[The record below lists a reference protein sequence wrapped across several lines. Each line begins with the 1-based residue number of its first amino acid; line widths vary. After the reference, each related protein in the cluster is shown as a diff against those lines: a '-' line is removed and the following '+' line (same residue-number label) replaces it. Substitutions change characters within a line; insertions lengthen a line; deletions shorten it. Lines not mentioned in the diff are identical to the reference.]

1 MGEKCLKIRLFCL
14 VAFFISIDYYK
25 NVTMRFIWDE
35 KKNLSNIQK
44 HKISFI
50 QAVYVF
56 SDPLR
61 KEFYDEKHSSHDE
74 DRFIV
79 IGLAEN
85 RLLFVIFTE
94 PEPEIINIISARK
107 ANRHERRYYG
117 NG

>member
-1 MGEKCLKIRLFCL
+1 M
-14 VAFFISIDYYK
+14 DYYEK
-25 NVTMRFIWDE
+25 VTMRFTWDE
-35 KKNLSNIQK
+35 KKNLINIKK

-61 KEFYDEKHSSHDE
+61 KEYYDEKHSSHDE
-74 DRFIV
+74 DRLIA
-79 IGLAEN
+79 IGLAKN

-94 PEPEIINIISARK
+94 PEPEIIHIVSARK